1 MKRKVIGNRIDA
13 DRGFMVCVYFV
24 IRGWQ
29 IRIRRTKNMLIDFN
43 TTKEMIVPGM
53 NICKKGSEHSIENT
67 GDEDWVLLTIVV
79 ER

>member
-1 MKRKVIGNRIDA
+1 
-13 DRGFMVCVYFV
+13 
-24 IRGWQ
+24 
-29 IRIRRTKNMLIDFN
+29 MLIDFN